1 MSVVASPQAGVAD
14 ISRREPATA
23 RASAHAGLLS
33 GADLLGQA
41 AVAALLLYAALV
53 LLYPPALSGAISVPT
68 APWSIVDVFD
78 LTMAALMPK
87 WLVFPVHTGLDGGP
101 ARVVAAGVM
110 LCSFAV
116 ALRGR

>member
-1 MSVVASPQAGVAD
+1 MRTVVSPRAGVAD
-14 ISRREPATA
+14 ISRHEPATV
-23 RASAHAGLLS
+23 RASAHAWLLS

-53 LLYPPALSGAISVPT
+53 LLYPPTLSGAISVPT

-87 WLVFPVHTGLDGGP
+87 WLVFPVHTGLDGCP
-101 ARVVAAGVM
+101 ARVAAAGVI
-110 LCSFAV
+110 LCSSAA